1 MGKEERKQS
10 LFIIAYEGQDTA
22 DEVWHTMRDLEKD
35 KKVDIKT
42 SMVIYRKDNGKLKL
56 VHKRRMNTWGGA
68 AAGGGIALLLAGATG
83 GGSVLAGA
91 LVGGAIGGFGHS
103 DRTKVKKFLE
113 DKLGTDAS
121 ALAILIKDADWQAV
135 QDATE
140 KYGGEDL
147 SIELT
152 DEAAA
157 QLAALG
163 ANEDVAEAVA
173 EEVEVEDEVEEEE

>member
-1 MGKEERKQS
+1 MADERKQS
-10 LFIIAYEGQDTA
+10 LFIVAYEGKDTA
-22 DEVWHTMRDLEKD
+22 DEVWHKMRDLEKD

-42 SMVIYRKDNGKLKL
+42 SMVVYRKDNGKLKL

-68 AAGGGIALLLAGATG
+68 AAGGAIALLLAGATG

-91 LVGGAIGGFGHS
+91 LIGGAIGGFGHT
-103 DRTKVKKFLE
+103 DRKNVKEFLDE
-113 DKLGTDAS
+113 KLGTDDS
-121 ALAILIKDADWQAV
+121 ALAILIKEADWQAV

-147 SIELT
+147 AVELT

-157 QLAALG
+157 QLAAMG
-163 ANEDVAEAVA
+163 ANEDVAAAVA
-173 EEVEVEDEVEEEE
+173 EEVEVEDEPEE